1 MIKLS
6 ALSGGGGM
14 FTIESQ
20 VSNRITVG
28 QTGTLLSV
36 PEVSGKAY
44 KITCLATQ
52 SNSVQAGM
60 SLVIDGVTVF
70 DEQSIMDQTPSSS
83 DMSSLGDSFG
93 VSAVYA
99 NTSNTTIGTRILRE
113 IYCTSFSLIKNAG
126 NTSETIDYV
135 YQIGSFK

>member
-70 DEQSIMDQTPSSS
+70 DEQSIMDQTPSSN
-83 DMSSLGDSFG
+83 DMSALGGSFG
-93 VSAVYA
+93 VSAVYS
-99 NTSNTTIGTRILRE
+99 TTNTTVTIRILRE

-126 NTSETIDYV
+126 NTTENIDYV